1 MSAAS
6 YNFSIERGSSF
17 RLSLIYKDANENPIN
32 ITNWC
37 ARLTMKTEYN
47 SVSKKSLS
55 STKTYSTTNLDY
67 SLYKFYIDGAEGKL
81 TLLLPSDT
89 TNDFDFDSA
98 KYDLELQSDD
108 TFYASGGNYTVRLLY
123 GVITI
128 KQRHSGS
135 ETALDCQP

>member
-1 MSAAS
+1 MSAAN
-6 YNFSIERGSSF
+6 YNFSIERGTSF
-17 RLSLIYKDANENPIN
+17 RLSLIYKDSNENPIN

-55 STKTYSTTNLDY
+55 ATKIYSTTNLDY
-67 SLYKFYIDGAEGKL
+67 SLYKFFIDGPEGKL

-108 TFYASGGNYTVRLLY
+108 TF
-123 GVITI
+123 
-128 KQRHSGS
+128 
-135 ETALDCQP
+135 

>member
-1 MSAAS
+1 MSAAN

-17 RLSLIYKDANENPIN
+17 KLSLIYKDANENPIN

-67 SLYKFYIDGAEGKL
+67 SLYKFYIDVAY
-81 TLLLPSDT
+81 
-89 TNDFDFDSA
+89 NNIFI
-98 KYDLELQSDD
+98 
-108 TFYASGGNYTVRLLY
+108 R
-123 GVITI
+123 
-128 KQRHSGS
+128 R
-135 ETALDCQP
+135 

>member
-6 YNFSIERGSSF
+6 YNFSIERGTSF
-17 RLSLIYKDANENPIN
+17 RLSLIYKDSNENPIN

-55 STKTYSTTNLDY
+55 ATKTYSTTNLDY
-67 SLYKFYIDGAEGKL
+67 SLYKFFIDGPEGKL

-135 ETALDCQP
+135 DAALDCQV